1 VDDRVAVIT
10 LNRPDKLNA
19 LSRPLW
25 QQLDAAWSS
34 GKVIVAAV
42 HGDCLGR
49 GLELALW
56 SDIVVASQDTR
67 LGHPEIREGAL
78 LYSVIPWLTGPQQAK
93 LLMLSG
99 DVINAREAARTQQAA
114 GIAVSAMLSGMTP
127 LEKGTE
133 DIDRIRRQK
142 GIKLERFGQAMSP
155 EERRP
160 PQACGTGGTGGGL
173 AGSRG
178 PGAARARSS
187 AAIRRRLFAKTAA
200 PTKTSN
206 RSRPASRQRRLPR
219 PRRSTEM
226 RPSMPARKRCP
237 CLNARVLS
245 YAVRSAVLCPPRC
258 GTHSVPTPA
267 LVNASPVAGVEKPRS
282 AA

>member
-1 VDDRVAVIT
+1 MDDRVAVIT

-99 DVINAREAARTQQAA
+99 DVINAREAAR
-114 GIAVSAMLSGMTP
+114 L
-127 LEKGTE
+127 
-133 DIDRIRRQK
+133 
-142 GIKLERFGQAMSP
+142 
-155 EERRP
+155 
-160 PQACGTGGTGGGL
+160 GL
-173 AGSRG
+173 V
-178 PGAARARSS
+178 ARVVTFMNRWAFARSRQPAS
-187 AAIRRRLFAKTAA
+187 
-200 PTKTSN
+200 
-206 RSRPASRQRRLPR
+206 RSRP
-219 PRRSTEM
+219 
-226 RPSMPARKRCP
+226 C
-237 CLNARVLS
+237 
-245 YAVRSAVLCPPRC
+245 
-258 GTHSVPTPA
+258 
-267 LVNASPVAGVEKPRS
+267 
-282 AA
+282 